1 MKKFDYDKF
10 IKTSSKVAV
19 LCRNSKEAEEFGR
32 QMNIRRQYTVLN
44 KPYYEDYEDCNHW
57 VRWWEKG
64 GLVFTND
71 GHFGLLHE
79 YSLLQG
85 YTVYDFTTGE
95 VVDWKRG
102 TKRPN
107 DYCYHKDVIDYK
119 DYDFENQLYHV
130 SYYRNEPE
138 LRTKFMDIKYDVIGY
153 IDNFNPAD
161 KIAIRDKN
169 NLLYCIDYKMI
180 TLIEPIKGENDGRC

>member
-10 IKTSSKVAV
+10 LNADSKVAV
-19 LCRNSKEAEEFGR
+19 LCRSSKEAKEFAT
-32 QMNIRRQYTVLN
+32 QMNIRHQHTILN
-44 KPYYEDYEDCNHW
+44 RPYNENYENCDKYM
-57 VRWWEKG
+57 G
-64 GLVFTND
+64 MIFTND
-71 GHFGLLHE
+71 GRYGMLSEFSLLHE
-79 YSLLQG
+79 YN
-85 YTVYDFTTGE
+85 TYDFTTGK
-95 VVDWKRG
+95 VIDWKRG

-180 TLIEPIKGENDGRC
+180 TLIEPIKGGK